1 MPTAAI
7 LSGGKARRFG
17 GCTKA
22 FLPIGGKSIIEHI
35 LETVRSITDDILIVT
50 RDGPLYEALGVP
62 VYQDLLLEAGP
73 LGAIYTALNASHTP
87 QTLVLAADMPFLSV
101 SFLEYV
107 LNAGRDVDIAIP
119 RTRDGH
125 QPLCAS
131 YSSTC
136 ISAIERC
143 LSEKTLKATALLSE
157 TNVREL
163 GPQEIEPFNPHGT
176 LCFNVNT
183 PADYARALTL
193 AATQTAELIRKSTLD
208 DSSHSYFT

>member
-1 MPTAAI
+1 MPTTAI

-17 GCTKA
+17 GRAKA
-22 FLPIGGKSIIEHI
+22 FLPIGGKSIIEHL
-35 LETVRSITDDILIVT
+35 LETVRCIADDIFIVP
-50 RDGPLYEALGVP
+50 RDSPLYEVLGVP
-62 VYQDLLLEAGP
+62 VHQDLLPEAGP
-73 LGAIYTALNASHTP
+73 LGAIYTALKASRTSH
-87 QTLVLAADMPFLSV
+87 TLVLAADMPFLSA

-131 YSSTC
+131 YSSSC

-143 LSEKTLKATALLSE
+143 LSAKALKATAVLSE
-157 TNVREL
+157 TDVREL
-163 GPQEIEPFNPHGT
+163 GPQEIGPFDPHGT

-193 AATQTAELIRKSTLD
+193 AATQTAQPTRKSTLD
-208 DSSHSYFT
+208 DSSHTYFT